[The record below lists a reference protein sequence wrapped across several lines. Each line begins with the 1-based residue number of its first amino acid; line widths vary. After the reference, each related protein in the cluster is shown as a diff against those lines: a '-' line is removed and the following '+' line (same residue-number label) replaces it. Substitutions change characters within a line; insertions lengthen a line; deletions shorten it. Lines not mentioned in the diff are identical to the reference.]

1 MSALDW
7 PLDADGYPH
16 REAAR
21 VLLFDDAGRVLLA
34 MGHDEDQ
41 PDRAWWFTIGGGIEE
56 GEDPRAAAVREV
68 FEETGLRLDAH
79 ELVGPVLYRTA
90 EFDFLA
96 VTARQDEWFFIARA
110 PSTNLSRDGWTD
122 LERSVIDAQRW
133 WDIDE
138 AAASIDGE
146 IYPAQIL
153 EFARA
158 WKDGWDGHLIELT
171 DTREP

>member
-1 MSALDW
+1 
-7 PLDADGYPH
+7 
-16 REAAR
+16 
-21 VLLFDDAGRVLLA
+21 
-34 MGHDEDQ
+34 
-41 PDRAWWFTIGGGIEE
+41 
-56 GEDPRAAAVREV
+56 VREV

-110 PSTNLSRDGWTD
+110 PSTDLSRDGWTD

>member
-21 VLLFDDAGRVLLA
+21 VLLFDDTGRVLLA

-79 ELVGPVLYRTA
+79 ELVGPVPVSDRRVRLPGGHRAPGRVVLYRPRP
-90 EFDFLA
+90 
-96 VTARQDEWFFIARA
+96 V
-110 PSTNLSRDGWTD
+110 N
-122 LERSVIDAQRW
+122 
-133 WDIDE
+133 
-138 AAASIDGE
+138 
-146 IYPAQIL
+146 
-153 EFARA
+153 
-158 WKDGWDGHLIELT
+158 
-171 DTREP
+171 

>member
-7 PLDADGYPH
+7 PVDADGFSH

-21 VLLFDDAGRVLLA
+21 VLLFYDSGRVLLVK
-34 MGHDEDQ
+34 GHDEDQ
-41 PDRAWWFTIGGGIEE
+41 PERFWWFTIGGGIEE
-56 GEDPRAAAVREV
+56 GEEPRTAAVREV
-68 FEETGLRLDAH
+68 FEETGIELAPDD
-79 ELVGPVLYRTA
+79 LVGPVLYRTA

-110 PSTNLSRDGWTD
+110 PSTALSRDGWTE
-122 LERSVIDAQRW
+122 LERSVIDTQRW

-138 AAASIDGE
+138 ASATIDGE

-153 EFARA
+153 EYARA
-158 WKDGWDGHLIELT
+158 WKDGWYGQLIELT